1 MSIDRQEFTEEL
13 ALRECI
19 RKVIRIVKEKKNNQK
34 LQQLNEEKE
43 LRSVIRELIL
53 AEAKEMDPIE
63 GSPRSGSTVTNFLE
77 ELFQNTITQ
86 VLDDYD
92 KLGEVDERR
101 GFFAGFLSGVEN
113 AFAEFDAI
121 GDAEAAAKA
130 ANLQEADI
138 DINVDDEEAEEGPVE
153 PDLFVPAG
161 TETDLEPEE
170 AEEEPEPEESVLEP
184 PVEKSPEYKLGYNAA
199 QRTIPKV
206 IKRILEGYEEFMK
219 VGDYERANTYKNWA
233 RINYGLHMINKEKL
247 ITGKFPEIP
256 EEFAAEIEKF
266 KADEPT
272 GFPTAEAPPE
282 EEFDLDF

>member
-1 MSIDRQEFTEEL
+1 MSIDRQEFAEEL

-19 RKVIRIVKEKKNNQK
+19 RKVIRIVQEKKDNEK
-34 LQQLNEEKE
+34 LQQINEEKE
-43 LRSVIRELIL
+43 LRSIIRKLVL

-138 DINVDDEEAEEGPVE
+138 DINVDDEEEAGGPAE
-153 PDLFVPAG
+153 PDLFVPG
-161 TETDLEPEE
+161 GGETDLEPEE
-170 AEEEPEPEESVLEP
+170 EEEEPEPEESVLEP

-199 QRTIPKV
+199 QRTIPKI
-206 IKRILEGYEEFMK
+206 IKRVLEGYEEFMK

-272 GFPTAEAPPE
+272 GFPTAGAPPE
-282 EEFDLDF
+282 QEFDLDF